1 MVRGVGPADGREA
14 RAHLGEAMTGEA
26 GQRGSPAAD
35 SRDSA
40 AVGAQWREHRRWVAV
55 VLLAHMPRHA
65 ELEDLLQEVA
75 LTLVARGHELREP
88 AALRGWQRTVALNTA
103 RMAARR
109 VRLPVAD
116 SSGDAG
122 DELPDPATERH
133 ERQRDAAAEAEQAL
147 AMTRQLPDPY
157 REALLLRCVD
167 GLSQKQIAET
177 LGVPE
182 TTVETRLAR
191 ARRML
196 RERLEQPSSTTST
209 TAC

>member
-1 MVRGVGPADGREA
+1 
-14 RAHLGEAMTGEA
+14 MTGEV
-26 GQRGSPAAD
+26 QRSSPRTA
-35 SRDSA
+35 SHDSA
-40 AVGAQWREHRRWVAV
+40 TVDAQWREHRRWVAA
-55 VLLAHMPRHA
+55 VLLAHMPRHV
-65 ELEDLLQEVA
+65 ELEDLLQDVA
-75 LTLVARGHELREP
+75 LTFVARGHELREP
-88 AALRGWQRTVALNTA
+88 AALRGWLRTVALNTA

-109 VRLPVAD
+109 VRLPVVD
-116 SSGDAG
+116 TSGECG
-122 DELPDPATERH
+122 DQLPDPAVERR

-147 AMTRQLPDPY
+147 RLTRELPDPY

-167 GLSQKQIAET
+167 GLSQKRIAET

-196 RERLEQPSSTTST
+196 RDKLERASAP

>member
-1 MVRGVGPADGREA
+1 
-14 RAHLGEAMTGEA
+14 MTGEA
-26 GQRGSPAAD
+26 GQRNGPRAASQD
-35 SRDSA
+35 PVT
-40 AVGAQWREHRRWVAV
+40 VGAQWREHRRWIAA

-65 ELEDLLQEVA
+65 ELEDLLQDVA
-75 LTLVARGHELREP
+75 LTFVARGHELREP
-88 AALRGWQRTVALNTA
+88 AALRGWLRTVALNTA

-116 SSGDAG
+116 SAG
-122 DELPDPATERH
+122 ESEHLPDPAVERR
-133 ERQRDAAAEAEQAL
+133 ERQRDAAAEADRAL
-147 AMTRQLPDPY
+147 RLTRELPDPY

-196 RERLEQPSSTTST
+196 RERLEHPSAA

>member
-1 MVRGVGPADGREA
+1 
-14 RAHLGEAMTGEA
+14 MTGEA
-26 GQRGSPAAD
+26 GQRNGPRAARQD
-35 SRDSA
+35 RTTVD
-40 AVGAQWREHRRWVAV
+40 AQWREHRRWVAA

-65 ELEDLLQEVA
+65 ELEDLLQDVA
-75 LTLVARGHELREP
+75 LTFVARGHELREP
-88 AALRGWQRTVALNTA
+88 AALRGWLRTVALNTA

-109 VRLPVAD
+109 VRFPVVD
-116 SSGDAG
+116 SAG
-122 DELPDPATERH
+122 ESEQLSDPSVERR
-133 ERQRDAAAEAEQAL
+133 ERQRDAAAEAEHAL
-147 AMTRQLPDPY
+147 RLTRELPDPY

-196 RERLEQPSSTTST
+196 RERLEHPSAA

>member
-1 MVRGVGPADGREA
+1 
-14 RAHLGEAMTGEA
+14 MTGEA
-26 GQRGSPAAD
+26 AQRGSPAAD
-35 SRDSA
+35 SRDRA
-40 AVGAQWREHRRWVAV
+40 TVGAQWREHRRWVAA

-75 LTLVARGHELREP
+75 LTFVARGHELREP
-88 AALRGWQRTVALNTA
+88 AALRGWLRTVALNTA

-116 SSGDAG
+116 TSGEN
-122 DELPDPATERH
+122 DELADPDTERR

-147 AMTRQLPDPY
+147 RITRQLPEPY

-196 RERLEQPSSTTST
+196 RERLEQPSSTT
-209 TAC
+209 AC

>member
-1 MVRGVGPADGREA
+1 
-14 RAHLGEAMTGEA
+14 MTGEA
-26 GQRGSPAAD
+26 GQRNGPRAASQDPAT
-35 SRDSA
+35 
-40 AVGAQWREHRRWVAV
+40 VGAQWREHRRWIAA

-65 ELEDLLQEVA
+65 ELEDLLQDVA
-75 LTLVARGHELREP
+75 LTFVARGHELREP
-88 AALRGWQRTVALNTA
+88 AALRGWLRTVALNTA

-116 SSGDAG
+116 SAG
-122 DELPDPATERH
+122 ESEHLPDPAVERR
-133 ERQRDAAAEAEQAL
+133 ERQRDAAVEADRAL
-147 AMTRQLPDPY
+147 RLTRELPDPY

-196 RERLEQPSSTTST
+196 RERLEHPSAA

>member
-1 MVRGVGPADGREA
+1 
-14 RAHLGEAMTGEA
+14 MTGEA
-26 GQRGSPAAD
+26 QRSSPRTATQNPATVD
-35 SRDSA
+35 
-40 AVGAQWREHRRWVAV
+40 AQWREHRRWVAA

-65 ELEDLLQEVA
+65 ELEDLLQDVA

-88 AALRGWQRTVALNTA
+88 AALRGWLRTVALNTA

-116 SSGDAG
+116 TAG
-122 DELPDPATERH
+122 EGGEQLPDPGVERR
-133 ERQRDAAAEAEQAL
+133 ERQRDAAAEAERAL
-147 AMTRQLPDPY
+147 KLTRELPDPY

-196 RERLEQPSSTTST
+196 RDKLERASAP

>member
-1 MVRGVGPADGREA
+1 
-14 RAHLGEAMTGEA
+14 MTGEA
-26 GQRGSPAAD
+26 QRSSPRTATQNPATVD
-35 SRDSA
+35 
-40 AVGAQWREHRRWVAV
+40 AQWREHRRWVAA

-65 ELEDLLQEVA
+65 ELEDLLQDVA

-88 AALRGWQRTVALNTA
+88 AALRGWLRTVALNTA

-116 SSGDAG
+116 TAG
-122 DELPDPATERH
+122 EGGEQLPDPAVERR
-133 ERQRDAAAEAEQAL
+133 ERQRDAAAEAERAL
-147 AMTRQLPDPY
+147 QLTRELPDPY

-196 RERLEQPSSTTST
+196 RDKLERASAP

>member
-1 MVRGVGPADGREA
+1 M
-14 RAHLGEAMTGEA
+14 
-26 GQRGSPAAD
+26 
-35 SRDSA
+35 
-40 AVGAQWREHRRWVAV
+40 AVGAQWREHRRWVAA

-88 AALRGWQRTVALNTA
+88 AALRGWLRTVALNTA

-109 VRLPVAD
+109 VRLPVVESPD
-116 SSGDAG
+116 GSG
-122 DELPDPATERH
+122 DELPDPAADRR

-147 AMTRQLPDPY
+147 RLTRQLPDPY

-196 RERLEQPSSTTST
+196 RERLEHPSAT